1 MPMGGGVFEQQ
12 KQLHRMVQMKKNNS
26 RLASN
31 NANANVSQHYAN
43 SPELRSEGNKSEL
56 SSALLPKQPQ
66 AAGRLTH

>member
-1 MPMGGGVFEQQ
+1 
-12 KQLHRMVQMKKNNS
+12 MVQMKKNNS
-26 RLASN
+26 KLASN

-43 SPELRSEGNKSEL
+43 SPELRSEGNKSEV